1 VSTKVQP
8 RECLYDK
15 GLCNNFI
22 SVQLTNSVKCEG
34 ISEFN
39 QNKGDEQEKIF
50 YHTLFDIKSAY

>member
-1 VSTKVQP
+1 
-8 RECLYDK
+8 
-15 GLCNNFI
+15 
-22 SVQLTNSVKCEG
+22 VKCEG